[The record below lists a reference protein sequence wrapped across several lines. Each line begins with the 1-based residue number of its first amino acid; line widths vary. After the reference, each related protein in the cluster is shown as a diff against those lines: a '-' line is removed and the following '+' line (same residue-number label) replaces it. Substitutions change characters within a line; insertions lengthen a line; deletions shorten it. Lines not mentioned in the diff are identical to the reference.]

1 MAGNVP
7 LQSVQEAEE
16 GLLAL
21 GVALVDAGV
30 LQHLGKH
37 QTGLL
42 LDHVQG
48 VIGGDLI
55 LALKAL
61 SPVSVRGGEGI
72 GTQVLALG
80 QLLGHGG
87 QFRLQTGGQDSQTH
101 DLDEANVL
109 LLDVVQLRMDT
120 RPGGAPR

>member
-1 MAGNVP
+1 MTGNIP

-21 GVALVDAGV
+21 GVALVDAGM

-37 QTGLL
+37 QAGLL

-48 VIGGDLI
+48 VVGGDLI
-55 LALKAL
+55 LASKAL

-72 GTQVLALG
+72 GTQILALG

-87 QFRLQTGGQDSQTH
+87 GQW
-101 DLDEANVL
+101 
-109 LLDVVQLRMDT
+109 
-120 RPGGAPR
+120 G